1 MMAMP
6 NRGTAMPSS
15 VEEHPYRDFERDGWA
30 RAASSYADS
39 FETITRLFAT
49 QLLEAI
55 GAGPQTRVLD
65 VACGSGYLCAT
76 AAESGAQVEGVDFSP
91 NMVDA
96 AKRRY
101 PALSFRQAD
110 AEALPFA
117 DNTFDAVAIGF
128 GVHHFPF
135 PVRALAEAR
144 RVLRTGGRLGFT
156 VWASMDEHMI
166 QKVVVDA
173 VRETGNPVA
182 TLPVSPAGEIC
193 DIETCVRLLVEA
205 GFVSP
210 APRAE
215 KVQSHARIESARQL
229 IDLLT
234 QGTVRMSAVIRSQPV
249 DKAAALVA
257 ALDRA
262 IERYREG
269 GVFKVPAAALL
280 AVGVK
285 A

>member
-1 MMAMP
+1 
-6 NRGTAMPSS
+6 MPSN
-15 VEEHPYRDFERDGWA
+15 VEDHPYREFERAGWA
-30 RAASSYADS
+30 RAAASYADS
-39 FETITRLFAT
+39 FEAITRLFAK

-55 GAGPQTRVLD
+55 GAGPQTKVLD
-65 VACGSGYLCAT
+65 VACGSGYMT
-76 AAESGAQVEGVDFSP
+76 AMAAASGSQVEGVDFSP

-96 AKRRY
+96 ATRRY
-101 PALSFRQAD
+101 RELIFQQAD

-117 DNTFDAVAIGF
+117 DGTFDAVAIGF
-128 GVHHFPF
+128 GVHHFPL
-135 PVRALAEAR
+135 PVRALVEAR

-156 VWASMDEHMI
+156 VWAYIDEHMI

-182 TLPVSPAGEIC
+182 ALPVSPAGAIS
-193 DIETCVRLLVEA
+193 DIGTCLRLLREA
-205 GFVSP
+205 GFDSP

-215 KVQSHARIESARQL
+215 KLESRASITSARRL

-234 QGTVRMSAVIRSQPV
+234 DGTVQMSAVIRSQAP
-249 DKAAALVA
+249 DKAASLVA
-257 ALDRA
+257 AVDLA
-262 IERYREG
+262 IERYRED
-269 GVFKVPAAALL
+269 GVFKIPAAAIL

>member
-1 MMAMP
+1 MAS
-6 NRGTAMPSS
+6 N
-15 VEEHPYRDFERDGWA
+15 VEDHPYREFERAGWA
-30 RAASSYADS
+30 RAASCYADS
-39 FETITRLFAT
+39 FETITRLFT
-49 QLLEAI
+49 RQLLEAI
-55 GAGPQTRVLD
+55 GAGPQTKVLD
-65 VACGSGYLCAT
+65 VACGSAYMT
-76 AAESGAQVEGVDFSP
+76 AMAAAMGAQVEGVDFSP
-91 NMVDA
+91 NMVDEA
-96 AKRRY
+96 TRRC

-117 DNTFDAVAIGF
+117 DNTFDAIAIGF

-135 PVRALAEAR
+135 PVRALVEAR

-156 VWASMDEHMI
+156 VWASIDEHMI

-182 TLPVSPAGEIC
+182 ALPVSPAGEIS
-193 DIETCVRLLVEA
+193 DIGTCVRLLREA
-205 GFVSP
+205 GFS

-215 KVQSHARIESARQL
+215 KLESRASIESARQL

-234 QGTVRMSAVIRSQPV
+234 DGTVRMSAVIRSQPA
-249 DKAAALVA
+249 DKAAALITAVES
-257 ALDRA
+257 A
-262 IERYREG
+262 IERYQED
-269 GVFKVPAAALL
+269 GVFKIPAAAIL

>member
-1 MMAMP
+1 MAS
-6 NRGTAMPSS
+6 N
-15 VEEHPYRDFERDGWA
+15 VEDHPYREFERAGWA
-30 RAASSYADS
+30 RAASCYADS
-39 FETITRLFAT
+39 FETITRLFSR

-55 GAGPQTRVLD
+55 GAGPQTKVLD
-65 VACGSGYLCAT
+65 VACGSAYMTAIAAAT
-76 AAESGAQVEGVDFSP
+76 GAQVEGVDFSP
-91 NMVDA
+91 NMVDE

-117 DNTFDAVAIGF
+117 DNTFDAIAIGF

-135 PVRALAEAR
+135 PVRALIEAR

-156 VWASMDEHMI
+156 VWASIDQHMI
-166 QKVVVDA
+166 QKVVIDA

-182 TLPVSPAGEIC
+182 ALPVSPAGEIS
-193 DIETCVRLLVEA
+193 DIATCVRLLREA
-205 GFVSP
+205 GFSSP

-215 KVQSHARIESARQL
+215 KLELRASIESARRL

-234 QGTVRMSAVIRSQPV
+234 DGTVRMSAVIRSQPA
-249 DKAAALVA
+249 DKAAALVTA
-257 ALDRA
+257 VESA
-262 IERYREG
+262 IERYQED
-269 GVFKVPAAALL
+269 GVFKIPAAAIL
-280 AVGVK
+280 AVGAK